1 MRHTV
6 VAILAILA
14 TPAGPGITSA
24 FAEPDGDGPIAI
36 TLFTQ
41 FPGVV
46 AEAPSEGRSV
56 ARKSPAG
63 DDAHAATF
71 LTPEQRQD
79 VASVRER
86 K

>member
-1 MRHTV
+1 MRY
-6 VAILAILA
+6 AMLAMLAMLA
-14 TPAGPGITSA
+14 TSAGPGITSA
-24 FAEPDGDGPIAI
+24 FAEPDGDGPIAN

-63 DDAHAATF
+63 DDAHAA
-71 LTPEQRQD
+71 
-79 VASVRER
+79 
-86 K
+86 